1 MLKGVILLKKTIYAE
16 PKFEIK
22 PLLCE
27 DFLLVSESEIDSDDF
42 FDGEGDGE

>member
-1 MLKGVILLKKTIYAE
+1 MLKGVILLKKMIYAE

-27 DFLLVSESEIDSDDF
+27 DFLLISESEIDSDDF
-42 FDGEGDGE
+42 FDEEGEEE